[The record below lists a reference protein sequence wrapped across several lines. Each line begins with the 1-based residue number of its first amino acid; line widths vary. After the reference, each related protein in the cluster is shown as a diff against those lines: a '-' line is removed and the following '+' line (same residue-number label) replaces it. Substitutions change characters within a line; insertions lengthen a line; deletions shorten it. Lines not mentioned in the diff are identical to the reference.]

1 MDIFSFDSKIRAEGF
16 MTIAGIDEAGR
27 GPLAGPVVASAVILG
42 DSINIHGL
50 NDSKKLS
57 PKQRESIFWDIVS
70 QAVSVGIGII
80 DSKEIDSLNILN
92 ATKKAMNLA
101 VDDLSAK
108 PDLLIIDAVRLEKCT
123 IDQKPIIKGD
133 AKSAS
138 IAAASVI
145 AKYFRDWMMKH
156 YHTVYPHYG
165 FDRHK
170 GYGTKSHVEKITKHG
185 PCPIHRLSFSPVA
198 SMRLPYGD
206 A

>member
-1 MDIFSFDSKIRAEGF
+1 
-16 MTIAGIDEAGR
+16 MTIAGVDEAGR
-27 GPLAGPVVASAVILG
+27 GPLAGPVVASAVIFG
-42 DSINIHGL
+42 DNSNIHGL
-50 NDSKKLS
+50 NDSKKLT
-57 PKQRESIFWDIVS
+57 PKQRESVFWEVVS
-70 QAVSVGIGII
+70 QAVSIGIGVI
-80 DSKEIDSLNILN
+80 DAKEIDCLNILN
-92 ATKKAMNLA
+92 ATKKAMA
-101 VDDLSAK
+101 MAIDDLSTK

-133 AKSAS
+133 ATSAS
-138 IAAASVI
+138 IAADSVI

-156 YHTVYPHYG
+156 YHTIYPHYG

-170 GYGTKSHVEKITKHG
+170 GYGTKSHIEKITKHG

>member
-1 MDIFSFDSKIRAEGF
+1 M
-16 MTIAGIDEAGR
+16 
-27 GPLAGPVVASAVILG
+27 
-42 DSINIHGL
+42 
-50 NDSKKLS
+50 
-57 PKQRESIFWDIVS
+57 
-70 QAVSVGIGII
+70 
-80 DSKEIDSLNILN
+80 
-92 ATKKAMNLA
+92 AMA
-101 VDDLSAK
+101 IDDLSTK

-133 AKSAS
+133 ATSAS

-156 YHTVYPHYG
+156 YHTIYPHYG

-170 GYGTKSHVEKITKHG
+170 GYGTKSHIEKITKHG

>member
-1 MDIFSFDSKIRAEGF
+1 
-16 MTIAGIDEAGR
+16 MTIAGVDEAGR
-27 GPLAGPVVASAVILG
+27 GPLAGPVVASAVIFG
-42 DSINIHGL
+42 DNSNIHGL
-50 NDSKKLS
+50 NDSKKLT
-57 PKQRESIFWDIVS
+57 PKQRESVFWEVVS
-70 QAVSVGIGII
+70 QAVSIGIGVI
-80 DSKEIDSLNILN
+80 DAKEIDCLNILN
-92 ATKKAMNLA
+92 ATKKAMA
-101 VDDLSAK
+101 MAIDDLSTK

-133 AKSAS
+133 AMSAS

-156 YHTVYPHYG
+156 YHTIYPHYG

-170 GYGTKSHVEKITKHG
+170 GYGTKSHIEKITKHG

>member
-1 MDIFSFDSKIRAEGF
+1 MDFFSFDSKIRAEGF
-16 MTIAGIDEAGR
+16 MTIAGVDEAGR
-27 GPLAGPVVASAVILG
+27 GPLAGPVVASAVIFG
-42 DSINIHGL
+42 DNSNIHGL
-50 NDSKKLS
+50 NDSKKLT
-57 PKQRESIFWDIVS
+57 PKQRESVFWEVVS
-70 QAVSVGIGII
+70 QAVSIGIGVI
-80 DSKEIDSLNILN
+80 DAKEIDCLNILN
-92 ATKKAMNLA
+92 ATKKAMA
-101 VDDLSAK
+101 MAIDDLSTK

-133 AKSAS
+133 ATSAS
-138 IAAASVI
+138 IAADSVI

-156 YHTVYPHYG
+156 YHTIYPHYG

-170 GYGTKSHVEKITKHG
+170 GYGTKSHIEKITKHG